1 MTRSRLVPG
10 EVAVAAVDV
19 TTTVMG
25 LLDSTVVN
33 VALPSIA
40 RDFKVGTASIQGIVV
55 GYLLSLAVWVPASTP
70 QTG

>member
-40 RDFKVGTASIQGIVV
+40 RDFKVGTA
-55 GYLLSLAVWVPASTP
+55 LLSLAVWVPASTP

>member
-1 MTRSRLVPG
+1 
-10 EVAVAAVDV
+10 VATVYVAA
-19 TTTVMG
+19 TVMG
-25 LLDSTVVN
+25 LLDSTFVN

-40 RDFKVGTASIQGIVV
+40 RDFNVGTASIQGIVV

>member
-40 RDFKVGTASIQGIVV
+40 RDFKVGTASI
-55 GYLLSLAVWVPASTP
+55 
-70 QTG
+70 